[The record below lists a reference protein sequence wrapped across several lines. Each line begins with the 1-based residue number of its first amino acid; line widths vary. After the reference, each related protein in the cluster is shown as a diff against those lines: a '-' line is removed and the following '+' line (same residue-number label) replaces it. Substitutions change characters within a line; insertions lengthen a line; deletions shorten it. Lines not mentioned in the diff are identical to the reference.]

1 MDIAYENHLSKHN
14 RKLLVKTHTKIAPQI
29 AYENRLPKHI
39 RKSLAK
45 THAKIACQK
54 VLKKTSSANFSN
66 PILILPFLTVD
77 SLWIYFEKNASFR
90 IHNDALLLSG
100 AKDRCYKQNL
110 YIEGLSLASVS
121 HHQGV
126 NEQIKVT
133 KAVR

>member
-1 MDIAYENHLSKHN
+1 MHLDIAYENHLSKHN

-100 AKDRCYKQNL
+100 AKDR
-110 YIEGLSLASVS
+110 
-121 HHQGV
+121 
-126 NEQIKVT
+126 
-133 KAVR
+133 